1 MLADEHDVDAVRAQA
16 AQIVG
21 RANATLSN
29 DDAGVLEQLGKP
41 HRMLD
46 GSLHRPQVAIV
57 DSKKRVARVRETN
70 DVDRAQQMIDIV
82 HLEERSHAQL
92 GGENLKV
99 DDVALGNSL
108 GDEEDRIGT
117 SGARFPDLIDID
129 DEILAKHGQLDRVAN
144 HVDVFE
150 LAAEVMLVGETGDRA
165 GTVSGVGL
173 GNGDGVEVLADH
185 SRGRAFALDLGDDM
199 GQVGMPAVDKCLEK
213 VAWSAQLRDA
223 LLKNLERDRL
233 AGESDLDGFSRDD
246 VLQDRVHRTVRAG
259 TFQSFQGLVLVIA
272 SFIDIP
278 ATLLQSKDEVG
289 GGVSDGMGD
298 GMGGGVAAVL
308 LVGALAVGAI
318 TAIVGKGLWKCPAQP
333 IGRIPR
339 DPAIGG
345 LAMMIALI
353 IGSVAGAGA
362 AGAAASMGIND
373 EAYAR
378 LAAGVAGNMVQV
390 AIALLALQV
399 VTQCNGTTPAAKP
412 ARAIGAGVLAFL
424 LVAPVVAGVSIAINA
439 MLVALGFPKAP
450 ETSHETLRILI
461 ERHDTLLS
469 VLTLAHVALLVPIAE
484 EALWRGLLQPS
495 LRRAGLG
502 GFEAVLATATLF
514 ALIHW
519 SVVPAEG
526 RAAGLAMLFTLAL
539 ALGILRERTGGI
551 IAPIALHALF
561 NAANVALALASAA
574 NVPVSSPP

>member
-82 HLEERSHAQL
+82 NLEERSHAQL

-117 SGARFPDLIDID
+117 SGARFPDLINID
-129 DEILAKHGQLDRVAN
+129 DEILAKHWQLDRIAN

-165 GTVSGVGL
+165 GTVGGVGL

-199 GQVGMPAVDKCLEK
+199 GQVGMPAVDKRLEK
-213 VAWSAQLRDA
+213 IAWSAQLRDA
-223 LLKNLERDRL
+223 LLKNLERNRL

-246 VLQDRVHRTVRAG
+246 VLQDRVHRSVRAG

-289 GGVSDGMGD
+289 GGV
-298 GMGGGVAAVL
+298 AAVL
-308 LVGALAVGAI
+308 LVGVLAIGAI
-318 TAIVGKGLWKCPAQP
+318 AVIVGKGLWKCPAQP
-333 IGRIPR
+333 IGRVPR

-345 LAMMIALI
+345 LAMMIALV

-362 AGAAASMGIND
+362 AGAAASMGIDD

-378 LAAGVAGNMVQV
+378 LAAGVAGNIVQV

-399 VTQCNGTTPAAKP
+399 VTQCNGTTQAAKP
-412 ARAIGAGVLAFL
+412 PRAIGAGVLAFL

>member
-1 MLADEHDVDAVRAQA
+1 MLADEHDVDAVCAQA

-41 HRMLD
+41 HRVLD

-70 DVDRAQQMIDIV
+70 DVHRAQQMIDIV
-82 HLEERSHAQL
+82 HLKERSHAQL

-99 DDVALGNSL
+99 DDVALGNGL

-144 HVDVFE
+144 HVDVFD
-150 LAAEVMLVGETGDRA
+150 LAAEIMLVSETGDRA
-165 GTVSGVGL
+165 GTVGGVGL

-185 SRGRAFALDLGDDM
+185 PRGRAFALDLGDDM
-199 GQVGMPAVDKCLEK
+199 GQVGMPAVDQRLKK
-213 VAWSAQLRDA
+213 IAWSAQLRDA
-223 LLKNLERDRL
+223 LLKNLERNRL
-233 AGESDLDGFSRDD
+233 AGASDLDGFSRDD
-246 VLQDRVHRTVRAG
+246 VLQDRVHRSVRAG

-289 GGVSDGMGD
+289 GGV
-298 GMGGGVAAVL
+298 AAVL
-308 LVGALAVGAI
+308 LVGVLAVGAI
-318 TAIVGKGLWKCPAQP
+318 AVIVGRGLWKCPAQP

-362 AGAAASMGIND
+362 AGAAASMGIDD

-378 LAAGVAGNMVQV
+378 LAAGVAGNIVQV

-484 EALWRGLLQPS
+484 EALWRGLLQPA

-574 NVPVSSPP
+574 DVPVSSPP

>member
-29 DDAGVLEQLGKP
+29 DDAGVLKQLGKP

-70 DVDRAQQMIDIV
+70 DVHRAQQMIDIV

-129 DEILAKHGQLDRVAN
+129 DEILAKHWQLDRIAN

-165 GTVSGVGL
+165 GTVGGVGL

-199 GQVGMPAVDKCLEK
+199 GQVGMPAVDKRLEK
-213 VAWSAQLRDA
+213 IAWSAQLRDA
-223 LLKNLERDRL
+223 LLKNLERNRL

-246 VLQDRVHRTVRAG
+246 VLQDRVHRSVRAG

-289 GGVSDGMGD
+289 GGV
-298 GMGGGVAAVL
+298 AAVL
-308 LVGALAVGAI
+308 LVGVLAVGAI

>member
-99 DDVALGNSL
+99 DDVALGNGL

-199 GQVGMPAVDKCLEK
+199 GQVGMAAVDKCLEK

-223 LLKNLERDRL
+223 LLKNLERNRL

-246 VLQDRVHRTVRAG
+246 VLQDRVHRSVRAG

-289 GGVSDGMGD
+289 GGV
-298 GMGGGVAAVL
+298 AAVL
-308 LVGALAVGAI
+308 LVGVLAIGAI
-318 TAIVGKGLWKCPAQP
+318 AVIVGKGLWKCPAQP
-333 IGRIPR
+333 IGRVPR

-345 LAMMIALI
+345 LAMMIALV

-399 VTQCNGTTPAAKP
+399 VTQCNGTTQAAKP

>member
-1 MLADEHDVDAVRAQA
+1 MLADEHDVDAVCAQA

-46 GSLHRPQVAIV
+46 GSLHRLQVAIV

-70 DVDRAQQMIDIV
+70 DVHRAQQMIDIV

-99 DDVALGNSL
+99 DDVALGDGL

-144 HVDVFE
+144 HVDVFD
-150 LAAEVMLVGETGDRA
+150 LAAEIMLVGETGDRA
-165 GTVSGVGL
+165 GTVGGVGL

-185 SRGRAFALDLGDDM
+185 PRGRAFALDLSDDM
-199 GQVGMPAVDKCLEK
+199 GQVGMPAVDQRLKK
-213 VAWSAQLRDA
+213 VPWSAQLRDA
-223 LLKNLERDRL
+223 LLKNLERNRL
-233 AGESDLDGFSRDD
+233 AGASDLDGFSRDD
-246 VLQDRVHRTVRAG
+246 VLQDRVHRSVRAG

-289 GGVSDGMGD
+289 GGV
-298 GMGGGVAAVL
+298 AAVL
-308 LVGALAVGAI
+308 LVGVLAIGAI
-318 TAIVGKGLWKCPAQP
+318 AVIVGKGLWKCPAQP
-333 IGRIPR
+333 IGRVPR

-345 LAMMIALI
+345 LAMMIALV

-362 AGAAASMGIND
+362 AGAAASMGIDD

-378 LAAGVAGNMVQV
+378 LAAGVAGNIVQV

-484 EALWRGLLQPS
+484 EALWRGLLQPA

-574 NVPVSSPP
+574 DVPVSSPP

>member
-1 MLADEHDVDAVRAQA
+1 MLADEHDVNAVRAQA

-82 HLEERSHAQL
+82 NLEERSHAQL

-117 SGARFPDLIDID
+117 SGARFPDLINID
-129 DEILAKHGQLDRVAN
+129 DEILAKHWQLDRIAN

-165 GTVSGVGL
+165 GTVGGVGL

-199 GQVGMPAVDKCLEK
+199 GQVGMPAVDKRLEK
-213 VAWSAQLRDA
+213 IAWSAQLRDA
-223 LLKNLERDRL
+223 LLKNLERNRL

-246 VLQDRVHRTVRAG
+246 VLQDRVHGSVRAG

-289 GGVSDGMGD
+289 GGV
-298 GMGGGVAAVL
+298 AAVL
-308 LVGALAVGAI
+308 LVGVLAIGAI
-318 TAIVGKGLWKCPAQP
+318 AVIVGKGLWKCPAQP
-333 IGRIPR
+333 IGRVPR

>member
-1 MLADEHDVDAVRAQA
+1 MLADEHDVDAVCAQA

-29 DDAGVLEQLGKP
+29 DDAGVLKQLGKP

-82 HLEERSHAQL
+82 NLEERSHAQL

-129 DEILAKHGQLDRVAN
+129 DEILAKHWQLDRIAN

-165 GTVSGVGL
+165 GTVGGVGL

-199 GQVGMPAVDKCLEK
+199 GQVGMPAVDKRLEK
-213 VAWSAQLRDA
+213 IAWSAQLRDA
-223 LLKNLERDRL
+223 LLKNLERNRL

-246 VLQDRVHRTVRAG
+246 VLQDRVHRSVRAG

-289 GGVSDGMGD
+289 GGV
-298 GMGGGVAAVL
+298 AAVL
-308 LVGALAVGAI
+308 LVGVLAIGAI
-318 TAIVGKGLWKCPAQP
+318 AVIVGKGLWKCPAQP
-333 IGRIPR
+333 IGRLPR

>member
-1 MLADEHDVDAVRAQA
+1 MLADEHDVDAVCAQA

-117 SGARFPDLIDID
+117 SGARFPDLINID
-129 DEILAKHGQLDRVAN
+129 DEILAKHWQLDRIAN

-165 GTVSGVGL
+165 GTVGGVGL

-199 GQVGMPAVDKCLEK
+199 GQVGMPAVDKRLEK
-213 VAWSAQLRDA
+213 IAWSAQLRDA
-223 LLKNLERDRL
+223 LLKNLERNRL

-246 VLQDRVHRTVRAG
+246 VLQDRVHRSVRAG

-289 GGVSDGMGD
+289 GGV
-298 GMGGGVAAVL
+298 AAVL
-308 LVGALAVGAI
+308 LVGVLAIGAI
-318 TAIVGKGLWKCPAQP
+318 AVIVGKGLWKCPAQP
-333 IGRIPR
+333 IGRVPR

>member
-1 MLADEHDVDAVRAQA
+1 MLADEHDVDAVCAQA

-29 DDAGVLEQLGKP
+29 DDAGVLKQLGKP

-82 HLEERSHAQL
+82 NLEERSHAQL

-129 DEILAKHGQLDRVAN
+129 DEILAKHWQLDRIAN

-165 GTVSGVGL
+165 GTVGGVGL
-173 GNGDGVEVLADH
+173 GNGDGVEVFADH

-199 GQVGMPAVDKCLEK
+199 GQVGMPAVDKRLEK

-223 LLKNLERDRL
+223 LLKNLERNRL

-246 VLQDRVHRTVRAG
+246 VLQDRVHRSVRAG

-289 GGVSDGMGD
+289 GGV
-298 GMGGGVAAVL
+298 AAVL
-308 LVGALAVGAI
+308 LVGVLAVGAI

-333 IGRIPR
+333 IGRVPR

-345 LAMMIALI
+345 LAMMIALV

-399 VTQCNGTTPAAKP
+399 VTQCNGTTQAAKP
-412 ARAIGAGVLAFL
+412 PRAIGAGVLAFL

-574 NVPVSSPP
+574 DVPVSSPP

>member
-1 MLADEHDVDAVRAQA
+1 MLADEHDVDAVCAQA

-29 DDAGVLEQLGKP
+29 DDAGVLKQLGKP

-82 HLEERSHAQL
+82 NLEERSHAQL

-129 DEILAKHGQLDRVAN
+129 DEILAKHWQLDRIAN

-165 GTVSGVGL
+165 GTVGGVGL

-199 GQVGMPAVDKCLEK
+199 GQVGMPAVDKRLEK

-223 LLKNLERDRL
+223 LLKNLERNRL

-246 VLQDRVHRTVRAG
+246 VLQDRVHRSVRAG

-289 GGVSDGMGD
+289 GGV
-298 GMGGGVAAVL
+298 AAVL
-308 LVGALAVGAI
+308 LVGVLAVGAI

-399 VTQCNGTTPAAKP
+399 VTQCNGTTQAAKP
-412 ARAIGAGVLAFL
+412 PRAIGAGVLAFL

>member
-1 MLADEHDVDAVRAQA
+1 MLADEHDVDAVCAQA

-29 DDAGVLEQLGKP
+29 DDAGVLKQLGKP

-82 HLEERSHAQL
+82 NLEERSHAQL

-129 DEILAKHGQLDRVAN
+129 DEILAKHWQLDRIAN

-165 GTVSGVGL
+165 GTVGGVGL

-199 GQVGMPAVDKCLEK
+199 GQVGMPAVDKRLEK
-213 VAWSAQLRDA
+213 IAWSAQLRDA
-223 LLKNLERDRL
+223 LLKNLERNRL

-246 VLQDRVHRTVRAG
+246 VLQDRVHRSVRAG

-289 GGVSDGMGD
+289 GGV
-298 GMGGGVAAVL
+298 AAVL
-308 LVGALAVGAI
+308 LVGVLAVGAI

>member
-82 HLEERSHAQL
+82 NLEERSHAQL

-117 SGARFPDLIDID
+117 SGARFPDLINID
-129 DEILAKHGQLDRVAN
+129 DEILAKHWQLDRIAN

-165 GTVSGVGL
+165 GTVGGVGL

-199 GQVGMPAVDKCLEK
+199 GQVGMPAVDKRLEK
-213 VAWSAQLRDA
+213 IAWSAQLRDA
-223 LLKNLERDRL
+223 LLKNLERNRL

-246 VLQDRVHRTVRAG
+246 VLQDRVHGSVRAG

-289 GGVSDGMGD
+289 GGV
-298 GMGGGVAAVL
+298 AAVL
-308 LVGALAVGAI
+308 LVGVLAIGAI
-318 TAIVGKGLWKCPAQP
+318 AVIVGKGLWKCPAQP
-333 IGRIPR
+333 IGRVPR

-345 LAMMIALI
+345 LAMMIALV

-399 VTQCNGTTPAAKP
+399 VTQCNGTTQAAKP
-412 ARAIGAGVLAFL
+412 PRAIGAGVLAFL

>member
-1 MLADEHDVDAVRAQA
+1 
-16 AQIVG
+16 
-21 RANATLSN
+21 
-29 DDAGVLEQLGKP
+29 
-41 HRMLD
+41 
-46 GSLHRPQVAIV
+46 
-57 DSKKRVARVRETN
+57 
-70 DVDRAQQMIDIV
+70 
-82 HLEERSHAQL
+82 
-92 GGENLKV
+92 
-99 DDVALGNSL
+99 
-108 GDEEDRIGT
+108 
-117 SGARFPDLIDID
+117 
-129 DEILAKHGQLDRVAN
+129 
-144 HVDVFE
+144 
-150 LAAEVMLVGETGDRA
+150 
-165 GTVSGVGL
+165 
-173 GNGDGVEVLADH
+173 
-185 SRGRAFALDLGDDM
+185 
-199 GQVGMPAVDKCLEK
+199 MPAVDKRLEK
-213 VAWSAQLRDA
+213 IAWSAQLRDA
-223 LLKNLERDRL
+223 LLKNLERNRL

-246 VLQDRVHRTVRAG
+246 VLQDRVHRSVRAG

-289 GGVSDGMGD
+289 GGV
-298 GMGGGVAAVL
+298 AAVL
-308 LVGALAVGAI
+308 LVGVLAVGAI

-362 AGAAASMGIND
+362 AGAAASMGIDD

>member
-82 HLEERSHAQL
+82 NLEERSHAQL

-117 SGARFPDLIDID
+117 SGARFPDLINID
-129 DEILAKHGQLDRVAN
+129 DEILAKHWQLDRIAN

-165 GTVSGVGL
+165 GTVGGVGL

-199 GQVGMPAVDKCLEK
+199 GQVGMPAVDKRLEK
-213 VAWSAQLRDA
+213 IAWSAQLRDA
-223 LLKNLERDRL
+223 LLKNLERNRL

-246 VLQDRVHRTVRAG
+246 VLQDRVHGSVRAG

-289 GGVSDGMGD
+289 GGV
-298 GMGGGVAAVL
+298 AAVL
-308 LVGALAVGAI
+308 LVGVLAIGAI
-318 TAIVGKGLWKCPAQP
+318 AVIVGKGLWKCPAQP
-333 IGRIPR
+333 IGRVPR

-345 LAMMIALI
+345 LAMMIALV

-362 AGAAASMGIND
+362 AGAAASMGIDD

-399 VTQCNGTTPAAKP
+399 VTQCNGTTQAAKP

>member
-1 MLADEHDVDAVRAQA
+1 MLADEHDVDAVCAQA

-29 DDAGVLEQLGKP
+29 DDAGVLKQLGKP

-82 HLEERSHAQL
+82 NLEERSHAQL

-117 SGARFPDLIDID
+117 SGARFPDLINID
-129 DEILAKHGQLDRVAN
+129 DEILAKHWQLDRIAN

-165 GTVSGVGL
+165 GTVGGVGL

-199 GQVGMPAVDKCLEK
+199 GQVGMPAVDKRLEK
-213 VAWSAQLRDA
+213 IAWSAQLRDA
-223 LLKNLERDRL
+223 LLKNLERNRL

-246 VLQDRVHRTVRAG
+246 VLQDRVHRSVRAG

-278 ATLLQSKDEVG
+278 ATLLQSKDEV
-289 GGVSDGMGD
+289 
-298 GMGGGVAAVL
+298 GGGVAAVL

>member
-1 MLADEHDVDAVRAQA
+1 MLADEHDVDAVCAQA

-29 DDAGVLEQLGKP
+29 DDAGVLKQLRKP

-70 DVDRAQQMIDIV
+70 DVHRAQQMIDIV

-99 DDVALGNSL
+99 DDVALGDGL

-117 SGARFPDLIDID
+117 SGARFPDLINID

-165 GTVSGVGL
+165 GTVGGVGL

-185 SRGRAFALDLGDDM
+185 SRGRAFALDLSDDM
-199 GQVGMPAVDKCLEK
+199 GQVGMPAVDQRLKK

-223 LLKNLERDRL
+223 LLKNLERNRL
-233 AGESDLDGFSRDD
+233 AGASDLDGFSRDD
-246 VLQDRVHRTVRAG
+246 VLQDRVHRSVRAG

-289 GGVSDGMGD
+289 GGV
-298 GMGGGVAAVL
+298 AAVL
-308 LVGALAVGAI
+308 LVGVLAIGAI

-333 IGRIPR
+333 IGRVPR

-345 LAMMIALI
+345 LAMMIALV

-362 AGAAASMGIND
+362 AGAAASMGIDD

-484 EALWRGLLQPS
+484 EALWRGLLQPA

-574 NVPVSSPP
+574 DVPVSSPP

>member
-1 MLADEHDVDAVRAQA
+1 
-16 AQIVG
+16 
-21 RANATLSN
+21 
-29 DDAGVLEQLGKP
+29 
-41 HRMLD
+41 MLD

-165 GTVSGVGL
+165 GTVGGVGL

-223 LLKNLERDRL
+223 LLKNLERNRL

-298 GMGGGVAAVL
+298 GMGV
-308 LVGALAVGAI
+308 
-318 TAIVGKGLWKCPAQP
+318 
-333 IGRIPR
+333 
-339 DPAIGG
+339 
-345 LAMMIALI
+345 
-353 IGSVAGAGA
+353 
-362 AGAAASMGIND
+362 
-373 EAYAR
+373 
-378 LAAGVAGNMVQV
+378 GVAGNMVQV

-461 ERHDTLLS
+461 ERHDTLIS

-574 NVPVSSPP
+574 STA

>member
-1 MLADEHDVDAVRAQA
+1 MLADEHDVDAVCAQA

-29 DDAGVLEQLGKP
+29 DDAGVLKQLGKP

-82 HLEERSHAQL
+82 NLEERSHAQL

-129 DEILAKHGQLDRVAN
+129 DEILAKHWQLDRIAN

-165 GTVSGVGL
+165 GTVGGVGL

-199 GQVGMPAVDKCLEK
+199 GQVGMPAVDKRLEK

-223 LLKNLERDRL
+223 LLKNLERNRL

-246 VLQDRVHRTVRAG
+246 VLQDRVHRSVRAG

-289 GGVSDGMGD
+289 GGV
-298 GMGGGVAAVL
+298 AAVL
-308 LVGALAVGAI
+308 LVGVLAIGAI
-318 TAIVGKGLWKCPAQP
+318 AVIVGKGLWKCPAQP
-333 IGRIPR
+333 IGRVPR

-345 LAMMIALI
+345 LAMMIALV

-399 VTQCNGTTPAAKP
+399 VTQCNGTTQAAKP

>member
-1 MLADEHDVDAVRAQA
+1 MLADEHDVDAVCAQA

-29 DDAGVLEQLGKP
+29 DDAGVLKQLGKP

-82 HLEERSHAQL
+82 NLEERSHAQL

-117 SGARFPDLIDID
+117 SGARFPDLINID
-129 DEILAKHGQLDRVAN
+129 DEILAKHWQLDRIAN

-165 GTVSGVGL
+165 GTVGGVGL

-199 GQVGMPAVDKCLEK
+199 GQVGMPAVDKRLEK
-213 VAWSAQLRDA
+213 IAWSAQLRDA
-223 LLKNLERDRL
+223 LLKNLERNRL

-246 VLQDRVHRTVRAG
+246 VLQDRVHRSVRAG

-289 GGVSDGMGD
+289 GGV
-298 GMGGGVAAVL
+298 AAVL
-308 LVGALAVGAI
+308 LVGVLALGAI
-318 TAIVGKGLWKCPAQP
+318 AVIVGKGLWKCPAQP
-333 IGRIPR
+333 IGRVPR

-345 LAMMIALI
+345 LAMMIALV

-362 AGAAASMGIND
+362 AGAAASMGIDD

-378 LAAGVAGNMVQV
+378 LAAGVAGNIVQV

-399 VTQCNGTTPAAKP
+399 VTQCNGTTQAAKP

>member
-1 MLADEHDVDAVRAQA
+1 MLADEHDVDAVCAQA

-29 DDAGVLEQLGKP
+29 DDAGVLEQLRKP

-70 DVDRAQQMIDIV
+70 DVHRAQQMIDIV

-99 DDVALGNSL
+99 DDVALGDGL

-117 SGARFPDLIDID
+117 SGARFPDLINID

-165 GTVSGVGL
+165 GTVGGVGL

-185 SRGRAFALDLGDDM
+185 SRGRAFALDLSDDM
-199 GQVGMPAVDKCLEK
+199 GQVGMPAVDQRLKK

-223 LLKNLERDRL
+223 LLKNLERNRL
-233 AGESDLDGFSRDD
+233 AGASDLDGFSRDD
-246 VLQDRVHRTVRAG
+246 VLQDRVHRSVRAG

-289 GGVSDGMGD
+289 GGV
-298 GMGGGVAAVL
+298 AAVL
-308 LVGALAVGAI
+308 LVGVLAVGAI
-318 TAIVGKGLWKCPAQP
+318 AVIVGKGLWKCPAQP
-333 IGRIPR
+333 IGRVPR

-362 AGAAASMGIND
+362 AGAAASMGIDD

-484 EALWRGLLQPS
+484 EALWRGLLQPA

-574 NVPVSSPP
+574 DVPVSSPP

>member
-1 MLADEHDVDAVRAQA
+1 MLADEHDVDAVCAQA

-29 DDAGVLEQLGKP
+29 DDAGVLKQLGKP

-82 HLEERSHAQL
+82 NLEERSHAQL

-117 SGARFPDLIDID
+117 SGARFPDLINID
-129 DEILAKHGQLDRVAN
+129 DEILAKHWQLDRIAN

-165 GTVSGVGL
+165 GTVGGVGL

-199 GQVGMPAVDKCLEK
+199 GQVGMPAVDKRLEK
-213 VAWSAQLRDA
+213 IAWSAQLRDA
-223 LLKNLERDRL
+223 LLKNLERNRL

-246 VLQDRVHRTVRAG
+246 VLQDRVHRSVRAG

-289 GGVSDGMGD
+289 GGV
-298 GMGGGVAAVL
+298 AAVL
-308 LVGALAVGAI
+308 LVGVLAIGAI
-318 TAIVGKGLWKCPAQP
+318 AVIVGKGLWKCPAQP
-333 IGRIPR
+333 IGRLPR